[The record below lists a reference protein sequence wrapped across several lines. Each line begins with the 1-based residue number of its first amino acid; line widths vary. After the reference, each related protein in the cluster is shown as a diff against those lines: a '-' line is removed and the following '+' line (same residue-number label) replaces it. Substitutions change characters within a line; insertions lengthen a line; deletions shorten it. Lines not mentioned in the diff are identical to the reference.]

1 MHDVFAEADSVQ
13 LFVHNDDDTPLQ
25 FVRDLLRAVFGK
37 SEREAIAFTALVEGQ
52 HKVGCGPYPAPV
64 AKALLESARQH
75 IRAAGHCL
83 LITSEAVKVSG
94 PCGTLRHT
102 YTLDRNPARA
112 QDGLHLCDDCI
123 LYAVRHASEEMP
135 AEKFTYVCTALDWHF
150 SGIPQSQL
158 VTRAREFPG
167 HMRVDVQVAVDQLFA
182 SPIHF
187 FGVHEEHRYET
198 LAFTALMKDGRNA
211 PTIVPP
217 LYHDVDIGEM
227 EPVKCLHNG
236 LWLCRQGEFR
246 YAVLLSFHREYR
258 NEAAIRI
265 EIAVPTGTTGD
276 AFVQRCFVEL
286 EKAVHTARSYRG
298 KILSLDGGADYRG
311 RSRGVTVHR
320 LPAVDRG
327 QEVILPERTLKLLD
341 RNVLDFVGKPRGAAP
356 PRAIDPQGHS
366 ALWPAGHRPRTHH
379 HPLPR
384 DQFAR
389 AHDADLS
396 PPSRSRCW
404 TPI

>member
-13 LFVHNDDDTPLQ
+13 LFIHDDHDTPLQ
-25 FVRDLLRAVFGK
+25 FVGDLLRAVFGK
-37 SEREAIAFTALVEGQ
+37 SEREAITFTALVEAQ

-64 AKALLESARQH
+64 AKALLESARQY

-83 LITSEAVKVSG
+83 LITGEAVRVSG
-94 PCGTLRHT
+94 PCGLCGIPTTSETEIPL
-102 YTLDRNPARA
+102 ARKTA
-112 QDGLHLCDDCI
+112 YLCDDCM
-123 LYAVRHASEEMP
+123 LAVRQASEEMP
-135 AEKFTYVCTALDWHF
+135 TEKFTYVCTALDWHF

-236 LWLCRQGEFR
+236 LWLCRHGEFR

-258 NEAAIRI
+258 NEAAVRI

-276 AFVQRCFVEL
+276 ACVQRCFVEL

-298 KILSLDGGADYRG
+298 KILSLDGGADYRE
-311 RSRGVTVHR
+311 H
-320 LPAVDRG
+320 
-327 QEVILPERTLKLLD
+327 
-341 RNVLDFVGKPRGAAP
+341 
-356 PRAIDPQGHS
+356 
-366 ALWPAGHRPRTHH
+366 
-379 HPLPR
+379 
-384 DQFAR
+384 
-389 AHDADLS
+389 
-396 PPSRSRCW
+396 
-404 TPI
+404 